1 MTKHISDVHRSTST
15 DNPDRPDILELPLFR
30 LTPGIPPELAYE
42 HVSILLGYIT
52 HLIHQG
58 DADDDHKLLG
68 AAGSLSE
75 LANTLM
81 NDIEFQVG

>member
-1 MTKHISDVHRSTST
+1 MSKPIPDSPSALSITNTSK
-15 DNPDRPDILELPLFR
+15 PIERQPPLFR
-30 LTPGIPPELAYE
+30 LTPGIPPELAHE

-68 AAGSLSE
+68 AAGYLSE

-81 NDIEFQVG
+81 NDIEVRAG